1 MKLSL
6 LPLALGGLTIGITEF
21 VVMGMLPDIAKD
33 INVTIPE
40 AGHFIA
46 AYALGVVVGAPLLV
60 IAGRNMPPKKML
72 TLLALMLT
80 VFNAL
85 SIVAPGYNLLLASRF
100 LSGLPHGAFF
110 GVGAVVAS
118 RIADKGKEAQSIAIM
133 FSGLTIANVIGVPLG
148 TWIGHNLSWRYTFVI
163 IAAIGLITTISMIV
177 YMPVLN
183 NQENAPMRTQI
194 AFFGKFKA
202 WLIMFITAIGF
213 GGLFCWISYI
223 APLLTDISGF
233 DAENIPY
240 IMMLAGLGMVAGNF
254 LGARLTDRFS
264 PAKILLVLLV
274 AMGATLTGVYFL
286 SGNQYVSLV
295 LVFLTG
301 CLAFT
306 LIAPIN
312 IITIQTAVGAEM
324 IASAALQAAFNI
336 GNALGAFLGG
346 LPLVMGY
353 SYASPNLIGVAM
365 AMTGAAATLLFI
377 KITPASEL
385 AVSVDK
391 PIAMH

>member
-1 MKLSL
+1 M
-6 LPLALGGLTIGITEF
+6 
-21 VVMGMLPDIAKD
+21 
-33 INVTIPE
+33 
-40 AGHFIA
+40 
-46 AYALGVVVGAPLLV
+46 
-60 IAGRNMPPKKML
+60 
-72 TLLALMLT
+72 
-80 VFNAL
+80 
-85 SIVAPGYNLLLASRF
+85 
-100 LSGLPHGAFF
+100 PHGAFF

-163 IAAIGLITTISMIV
+163 IAAIGLITTISMMM
-177 YMPVLN
+177 YMPTLN
-183 NQENAPMRTQI
+183 NEENAPMRTQI
-194 AFFGKFKA
+194 AFFSKFKA

-233 DAENIPY
+233 DAENVPY

-264 PAKILLVLLV
+264 PAKILLALLI
-274 AMGATLTGVYFL
+274 AMGATLTAVYFL
-286 SGNQYVSLV
+286 SANQYISLV

-301 CLAFT
+301 CIAFT

-324 IASAALQAAFNI
+324 IASAALQASFNI

-353 SYASPNLIGVAM
+353 SYASPNLVGVTMALIGAS
-365 AMTGAAATLLFI
+365 ATALFI

-385 AVSVDK
+385 AVSADK

>member
-1 MKLSL
+1 
-6 LPLALGGLTIGITEF
+6 
-21 VVMGMLPDIAKD
+21 
-33 INVTIPE
+33 
-40 AGHFIA
+40 
-46 AYALGVVVGAPLLV
+46 
-60 IAGRNMPPKKML
+60 
-72 TLLALMLT
+72 
-80 VFNAL
+80 
-85 SIVAPGYNLLLASRF
+85 
-100 LSGLPHGAFF
+100 
-110 GVGAVVAS
+110 
-118 RIADKGKEAQSIAIM
+118 M
-133 FSGLTIANVIGVPLG
+133 FTGLTIANVVGVPLG

-163 IAAIGLITTISMIV
+163 IAAIGLITTMSMIA
-177 YMPVLN
+177 YMPTLSN
-183 NQENAPMRTQI
+183 EENAPMRQQM
-194 AFFGKFKA
+194 AFFSKFKA
-202 WLIMFITAIGF
+202 WLIIFITAIGF

-254 LGARLTDRFS
+254 IGARLTDRFS

-274 AMGATLTGVYFL
+274 AMGATLTAVYFF
-286 SGNQYVSLV
+286 SENQYVSLA

-301 CLAFT
+301 CIAFT

-312 IITIQTAVGAEM
+312 IITIQTAVGAEI

-353 SYASPNLIGVAM
+353 NYASPNIVGVVMALI
-365 AMTGAAATLLFI
+365 GAAATLLFI

-385 AVSVDK
+385 AVSKDK
-391 PIAMH
+391 SIAMH

>member
-1 MKLSL
+1 
-6 LPLALGGLTIGITEF
+6 
-21 VVMGMLPDIAKD
+21 
-33 INVTIPE
+33 
-40 AGHFIA
+40 
-46 AYALGVVVGAPLLV
+46 
-60 IAGRNMPPKKML
+60 
-72 TLLALMLT
+72 
-80 VFNAL
+80 
-85 SIVAPGYNLLLASRF
+85 
-100 LSGLPHGAFF
+100 
-110 GVGAVVAS
+110 
-118 RIADKGKEAQSIAIM
+118 
-133 FSGLTIANVIGVPLG
+133 
-148 TWIGHNLSWRYTFVI
+148 
-163 IAAIGLITTISMIV
+163 
-177 YMPVLN
+177 
-183 NQENAPMRTQI
+183 MRTQI